1 MSTDDSLHPKVLR
14 SIRVLADFL
23 MSEVRVLE
31 RGSEA
36 ARKEAR
42 EHIPGDRV
50 KDAAAM
56 ARELRWRARAAAGL
70 TSDDEGKDK
79 PKAHGRNGKPSRTN
93 LKRKIRE
100 EEDSPAE
107 DPLFRNFAPKPWDA
121 RNETTTEDEMETR
134 QCQKPSKDEDL
145 ARVWGGEWVDVK
157 EESSDGTEAEVRRR
171 RNKVV
176 KVRHIAGGLEREQI
190 ERVVEEWIWR

>member
-1 MSTDDSLHPKVLR
+1 LTSDSLHPKVLR

-31 RGSEA
+31 RGSET

-42 EHIPGDRV
+42 EQVPGDRV

-70 TSDDEGKDK
+70 TSDDEDDDK
-79 PKAHGRNGKPSRTN
+79 RKAPGRNGKPSRTN

-100 EEDSPAE
+100 DSPAE
-107 DPLFRNFAPKPWDA
+107 DPPFRNFTPKPWDA
-121 RNETTTEDEMETR
+121 RNETTAEDEMETR
-134 QCQKPSKDEDL
+134 RCQKPSNDEDL
-145 ARVWGGEWVDVK
+145 ARIWGGQWVDVK
-157 EESSDGTEAEVRRR
+157 EELSDGTEEAEVRRR

>member
-1 MSTDDSLHPKVLR
+1 VSTNDSLHPKVLR

-31 RGSEA
+31 QGSEA

-42 EHIPGDRV
+42 EQIPSDRV
-50 KDAAAM
+50 KDAAAL

-70 TSDDEGKDK
+70 TSDDEDDDK
-79 PKAHGRNGKPSRTN
+79 PKAHGRNGKPSRAN

-100 EEDSPAE
+100 DSPAE
-107 DPLFRNFAPKPWDA
+107 GPLFRNFAPKPWDT

-134 QCQKPSKDEDL
+134 RCQKPSKDEDL
-145 ARVWGGEWVDVK
+145 GRVWGGEWVDV
-157 EESSDGTEAEVRRR
+157 EELSDGTEEAEVRRR